1 MAQREALSQ
10 VRISV
15 RNLVE
20 FVMRSGDLDDRRMAG
35 AKKGGYAGRK
45 PSAPEDPAQDGLG
58 LSGRVSLK
66 HTVKRIRLSFS
77 LRDGPMGSSQSP
89 AE

>member
-20 FVMRSGDLDDRRMAG
+20 FVMRSGDL
-35 AKKGGYAGRK
+35 
-45 PSAPEDPAQDGLG
+45 EDPAQDGLG
-58 LSGRVSLK
+58 LSGRGKLK
-66 HTVKRIRLSFS
+66 AYSKRGFV
-77 LRDGPMGSSQSP
+77 
-89 AE
+89 

>member
-20 FVMRSGDLDDRRMAG
+20 FVMRLQVIWMTAGWQERKRRLCRPEAVCTGRSRGEWDR
-35 AKKGGYAGRK
+35 
-45 PSAPEDPAQDGLG
+45 
-58 LSGRVSLK
+58 V
-66 HTVKRIRLSFS
+66 IRQ
-77 LRDGPMGSSQSP
+77 R
-89 AE
+89 

>member
-35 AKKGGYAGRK
+35 AKKGGYAGREAVCTGRS
-45 PSAPEDPAQDGLG
+45 SAGWA
-58 LSGRVSLK
+58 
-66 HTVKRIRLSFS
+66 RIIRQ
-77 LRDGPMGSSQSP
+77 R
-89 AE
+89 

>member
-35 AKKGGYAGRK
+35 AKRRLCRPEAVCTGRSSAGW
-45 PSAPEDPAQDGLG
+45 A
-58 LSGRVSLK
+58 
-66 HTVKRIRLSFS
+66 RIIRQ
-77 LRDGPMGSSQSP
+77 R
-89 AE
+89 